1 MDGSDTKPHIQAKS
15 KGGRNMNRR
24 ELILASM
31 ALGVKPAITF
41 SQTNRSA
48 GREDPAPQPAP
59 GSPPTILLNDYLP
72 HSIYEIPVTIVNK
85 AKFPIFDAHCHGR
98 GSISVREM
106 VNIMDDVGVE
116 KSVVFTGASTLD
128 HFTEISREYANYPG
142 RFDMWCLFNMND
154 FGKPDF
160 EKTALKSLE
169 DCHRAGARG
178 VGEIHDKGRGFI
190 WQYAGKGPR
199 SGVAAEPLNDGPT
212 YTRPP
217 EPPSPN
223 APMGPQADDP
233 RLDALWNRAGQ
244 LGMPIS
250 IHVSDPIWAYQPMNN
265 TNDGLMNGWTWRII
279 LEPGM
284 YDHDHLV
291 DSLDKTAGR
300 HPKTTFIACHLS
312 NLDYD
317 LNRLSQ
323 MFDRHPN
330 LYADIAAR
338 FAETATI
345 PRFTR
350 QFLMKYPERVVYG
363 TDVTYSK
370 PFFATTFRILETED
384 EHFYERGLVDT
395 ANFNF
400 NYHWTLN
407 AFGLPDN
414 VLKNIY
420 HDNAV
425 NVFKKA
431 QENAA

>member
-1 MDGSDTKPHIQAKS
+1 
-15 KGGRNMNRR
+15 MNRR

-31 ALGVKPAITF
+31 AFGVKPATTF
-41 SQTNRSA
+41 SRTKHSA
-48 GREDPAPQPAP
+48 RRADPASQFAP
-59 GSPPTILLNDYLP
+59 GSPPTILLNDYIP
-72 HSIYEIPVTIVNK
+72 HSIYKIPVTITNK

-98 GSISVREM
+98 GSINVREM
-106 VNIMDDVGVE
+106 VNIMDEVGVE
-116 KSVVFTGASTLD
+116 KTVVFTGASTLD
-128 HFTEISREYANYPG
+128 HFKEISRQYAPYPG
-142 RFDMWCLFNMND
+142 RFDMWCLFDMNN

-160 EKTALKSLE
+160 EKTTLKSLE

-190 WQYAGKGPR
+190 WQYYGRRRRRPGRPR
-199 SGVAAEPLNDGPT
+199 RAPMPLNGGPT

-217 EPPSPN
+217 MPPNPN
-223 APMGPQADDP
+223 GPKGPHADDP
-233 RLDALWNRAGQ
+233 RLDVLWNRAGQ

-250 IHVSDPIWAYQPMNN
+250 IHISDPIWAYQPMNN

-284 YDHDHLV
+284 YDHDQLV
-291 DSLDKTAGR
+291 NSLDITAGR
-300 HPKTTFIACHLS
+300 HSKTTFIACHLC

-317 LNRLSQ
+317 LTRLSQ

-350 QFLMKYPERVVYG
+350 QFLMKYPDRVVYG

-370 PFFATTFRILETED
+370 PFFATTFRILESED

-414 VLKNIY
+414 LLKNIY

-425 NVFKKA
+425 NIFKKA

>member
-1 MDGSDTKPHIQAKS
+1 
-15 KGGRNMNRR
+15 MNRR
-24 ELILASM
+24 ELMLAGM
-31 ALGVKPAITF
+31 ALGITPAVTAAQEHATARPEPS
-41 SQTNRSA
+41 SQ
-48 GREDPAPQPAP
+48 EAPS
-59 GSPPTILLNDYLP
+59 GSPPTILLNDYIP
-72 HSIYEIPVTIVNK
+72 HSIYKIPVTTINK
-85 AKFPIFDAHCHGR
+85 SKFPIYDAHCHGR
-98 GSISVREM
+98 GDISVRRM
-106 VNIMDDVGVE
+106 VSIMDEVGVE
-116 KSVVFTGASTLD
+116 KGVVFTGAWD
-128 HFTEISREYANYPG
+128 AHHFTEISRQYSAYPG
-142 RFDMWCLFNMND
+142 RFDMWCMFDLDD

-160 EKTALKSLE
+160 EKSALKSLE
-169 DCHRAGARG
+169 ECRRAGAHG
-178 VGEIHDKGRGFI
+178 VGEIHDKGRGFT
-190 WQYAGKGPR
+190 WQYSGRRPR
-199 SGVAAEPLNDGPT
+199 SSQFSRLARMPLNGGPT

-217 EPPSPN
+217 MPPSPN
-223 APMGPQADDP
+223 GPSGPHADDP
-233 RLDALWNRAGQ
+233 RLDALWDRAGQ

-250 IHVSDPIWAYQPMNN
+250 IHVSDPIWSYQKMDH
-265 TNDGLMNGWTWRII
+265 TNDGLMNGWSWRIVV
-279 LEPGM
+279 EPGM
-284 YDHDHLV
+284 YDHNQLV

-317 LNRLSQ
+317 LARLGQ

-350 QFLMKYPERVVYG
+350 QFLMKYPDRVVYG

-370 PFFATTFRILETED
+370 PFFSTTFRILETED

-420 HDNAV
+420 HDNAI
-425 NVFKKA
+425 NILKKA
-431 QENAA
+431 QDNAA